1 MTPSY
6 LHFNENYKPENGR
19 HYVVLNSQ
27 TFVQAFTK
35 FWTSRERARTRMSVD
50 GDIFTEQ
57 TLKAR
62 KRAWNPGN
70 YTELK
75 YRLVEVGTKDKTT
88 HLPEGKIY
96 QLFPISE

>member
-6 LHFNENYKPENGR
+6 LHFNENYKPENGP
-19 HYVVLNSQ
+19 HYVVLDGH
-27 TFVQAFTK
+27 TFVQTCTK
-35 FWTSRERARTRMSVD
+35 FWTSRERARTRMAVD
-50 GDIFTEQ
+50 GNTFTKQ

-70 YTELK
+70 YTEFK
-75 YRLVEVGTKDKTT
+75 YRLVEVGTKDRTT